1 MSDPMIGL
9 LLLAILFVFLAGG
22 LWIAL
27 SLTGLAVVALTFFSN
42 APVGLV
48 MATTFWGHSHSW
60 SLTALPLFILMGEI
74 LLRSRLS
81 RDMFN
86 GLRLGWAVCRDDCCM
101 STFWAAPF
109 LPPCPDPPP
118 PPQQRSAKCR
128 SQN

>member
-1 MSDPMIGL
+1 MSDPMMAL
-9 LLLAILFVFLAGG
+9 LLLGILFVFLAGG

-27 SLTGLAVVALTFFSN
+27 SLTALAAIALALFSN

-48 MATTFWGHSHSW
+48 LATTFWGHSHSW

-86 GLRLGWAVCRDDCCM
+86 GLAPWLGGLPGRLLL
-101 STFWAAPF
+101 S
-109 LPPCPDPPP
+109 LIHI
-118 PPQQRSAKCR
+118 
-128 SQN
+128 